1 MPLINIAHNKKK
13 MYFAFWRKC
22 LFKFHFSFLILKS
35 TIPFLRS
42 GWLSW
47 LEYMAWILNRNKD
60 IDTFCTLPI
69 VLIIRTIGYENSRIS
84 RFLFSFQ
91 FIVKF
96 TNFGKIKSIQ
106 IFYLNRLDFSLLLQK
121 ENSTRFLSS
130 NYMNCIW

>member
-60 IDTFCTLPI
+60 IDTFLHT
-69 VLIIRTIGYENSRIS
+69 TNSFDYTNNSRVS

-106 IFYLNRLDFSLLLQK
+106 IFYLNRLDFSFLLQK

>member
-60 IDTFCTLPI
+60 IDTFLHT
-69 VLIIRTIGYENSRIS
+69 TNSFDYTNNSRVS

-121 ENSTRFLSS
+121 ENSTHFLSS
-130 NYMNCIW
+130 NYMYCIW

>member
-60 IDTFCTLPI
+60 IDTFLHT
-69 VLIIRTIGYENSRIS
+69 TNSFDYTNNSRVS

>member
-60 IDTFCTLPI
+60 IDTFLHT
-69 VLIIRTIGYENSRIS
+69 TNSFDYTNYENSRVS

-91 FIVKF
+91 FNVKF
-96 TNFGKIKSIQ
+96 TNFGKIESLQ

>member
-60 IDTFCTLPI
+60 IDTFLHT
-69 VLIIRTIGYENSRIS
+69 TNSFDYTNYENSRVS

>member
-60 IDTFCTLPI
+60 IDTFLHT
-69 VLIIRTIGYENSRIS
+69 TNSFDYTNYENSRIS

>member
-13 MYFAFWRKC
+13 MYFVFWRKC

-60 IDTFCTLPI
+60 IDTFLHT
-69 VLIIRTIGYENSRIS
+69 TNSFDYTNYENSRVS